1 MKVSNEAKV
10 GIIAIVSIGLLVLG
24 FNFLKGKKLWSDDT
38 TLYANY
44 GNVQGLQKSNPVI
57 INGMQVGNVY
67 DIRTDEH
74 MRNIIVELNI
84 TKDVKVP
91 TNSICIIRTNPI
103 SSPSVEIRIGDA
115 NTYLNSKDSIRTLP
129 PTGSLDAILENI
141 DPVLAQVKKTVNSLD
156 TLLVNFNSVLD
167 PNVKGNLAATFENLK
182 TISSSMIV
190 SSNSLQTLLNAQ
202 TGALAKTLNN
212 TNAITANLA
221 ANGEKINHVVSNIDQ
236 TTTRLAALEFDKT
249 LNSLNATIADL
260 QAIVH
265 KASSSDGSLG
275 KLMNDPV
282 LYNNLASTG
291 NKLNLL
297 IDDIRLN
304 PKRYVSIS
312 VFGKKP
318 SRNPLMV
325 PLPDTL
331 NSPYYIEKVN

>member
-1 MKVSNEAKV
+1 M
-10 GIIAIVSIGLLVLG
+10 
-24 FNFLKGKKLWSDDT
+24 
-38 TLYANY
+38 
-44 GNVQGLQKSNPVI
+44 
-57 INGMQVGNVY
+57 
-67 DIRTDEH
+67 
-74 MRNIIVELNI
+74 
-84 TKDVKVP
+84 
-91 TNSICIIRTNPI
+91 
-103 SSPSVEIRIGDA
+103 
-115 NTYLNSKDSIRTLP
+115 
-129 PTGSLDAILENI
+129 
-141 DPVLAQVKKTVNSLD
+141 
-156 TLLVNFNSVLD
+156 
-167 PNVKGNLAATFENLK
+167 
-182 TISSSMIV
+182 
-190 SSNSLQTLLNAQ
+190 
-202 TGALAKTLNN
+202 
-212 TNAITANLA
+212 
-221 ANGEKINHVVSNIDQ
+221 VSNIDQ

-312 VFGKKP
+312 VFGKKA